1 MTRFPNFRGAGR
13 LARYAST
20 VLTVSLLV
28 TLKVEAPCSLQ
39 PPLALSYRLSKY
51 AGFIKTKIKT
61 ASPAT
66 AISAFAA
73 VRE

>member
-20 VLTVSLLV
+20 ILTVSLLV

-39 PPLALSYRLSKY
+39 PPLVQPSLS
-51 AGFIKTKIKT
+51 
-61 ASPAT
+61 ASPGHELHE
-66 AISAFAA
+66 
-73 VRE
+73 VRLRQP

>member
-28 TLKVEAPCSLQ
+28 TLKVETPCSLQ
-39 PPLALSYRLSKY
+39 PPLEPRL
-51 AGFIKTKIKT
+51 G
-61 ASPAT
+61 
-66 AISAFAA
+66 AA
-73 VRE
+73 PGHELHEIGLGQP